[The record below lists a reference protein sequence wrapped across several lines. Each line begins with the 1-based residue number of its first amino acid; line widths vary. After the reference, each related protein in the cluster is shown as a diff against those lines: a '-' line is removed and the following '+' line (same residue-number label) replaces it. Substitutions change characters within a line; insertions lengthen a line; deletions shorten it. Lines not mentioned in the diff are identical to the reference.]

1 MPSAILQQ
9 LDTYGP
15 QRCERLSRREAEAY
29 TRRLAGSHYENF
41 SVVTRLLPRR
51 LRGDFANVY
60 AFCRWADDLGDEAGD
75 PARSLELLAWWR
87 RELAACYADEPRHP
101 VFIALRPT
109 IRRHDIPPEPFER
122 LIEAFEQDQRV
133 HRYETWEQ
141 VIDYCTRSANP
152 VGRLVLHMCGYSDA
166 ERQRLSDATC
176 TALQLINFWQDVR
189 RDIAERDRIYIPAE
203 ALAEHGLSHDD
214 LTGHVR
220 GAQPGAA
227 VPHGLSEEQRERYR
241 RVIRDLVERTRPLFE
256 EGRRLWPLLSRDVR
270 PSIRLFTLGGE
281 AVVRAVERIGY
292 DTIDRRPALSKATKA
307 RLMGRALAGRVMS
320 IGAGPGGGGATP

>member
-15 QRCERLSRREAEAY
+15 DRCEHLSRPEAEAY

-41 SVVTRLLPRR
+41 SVVTWLLPRR

-75 PARSLELLAWWR
+75 PDRSLELLAWWR

-101 VFIALRPT
+101 VFIALHPT
-109 IRRHDIPPEPFER
+109 IRRHGIPPEPFED
-122 LIEAFEQDQRV
+122 LINAFEQDQRI

-141 VIDYCTRSANP
+141 VIDYCTRSADP
-152 VGRLVLHMCGYSDA
+152 VGRLVLHMCGYDDA

-214 LTGHVR
+214 LVGHVR
-220 GAQPGAA
+220 GDHPFTT
-227 VPHGLSEEQRERYR
+227 EQHERYR

-281 AVVRAVERIGY
+281 AVVRAVERIDY
-292 DTIDRRPALSKATKA
+292 DTIDRRPALSRMTKG
-307 RLMGRALAGRVMS
+307 RLLGRAVAGRVM
-320 IGAGPGGGGATP
+320 GLCAVQC